1 MTLDMQHLE
10 KPLILLVDDMPANLH
25 VLISALRADYRIKT
39 VTCGETALELAKR
52 PDRPDLI
59 LLDVKMPGMNGIEV
73 LQHLREYQE
82 TRDIPVIFVS
92 ADSSEQSQ
100 LDGLE
105 LGADDYLCKPTVPA
119 VLKVRVRNLL
129 QRKRSE
135 QERNEA
141 YRKLAETQRR
151 LSEEVAEAA
160 KYLRSLLPK
169 PLKLGPVR
177 VDWRFLPS
185 TELGGDSFGYH
196 WVDYDHFAV
205 YLLDVSGHG
214 VGSSLLSVTVLD
226 VLRSE
231 ALPNTDFKDPSQV
244 LRGLNAA
251 FTAELHDDK
260 FFTIWYGV
268 LCQSTRQLAYAGGG
282 HPPALLFNGTC
293 INESNPTRLESQ
305 GTLIGIMPGEQYD
318 TLSLTLKPNAKIF
331 LYSDGVFEIEQKSG
345 EIWELDS
352 FVRFICSL
360 PPDTPVMDA
369 LLTHIQALQGSDQL
383 GDDFSIMQIDWLG
396 PKAGGFNPK

>member
-1 MTLDMQHLE
+1 MTLNTQHLE
-10 KPLILLVDDMPANLH
+10 KPMILLVDDMPANLH
-25 VLISALRADYRIKT
+25 VLVSALRADYRIKIA
-39 VTCGETALELAKR
+39 TCGEAALELAKR
-52 PDRPDLI
+52 PDRPELI
-59 LLDVKMPGMNGIEV
+59 LLDVMMPGMNGIEV
-73 LQHLREYQE
+73 LQHLRECRE
-82 TRDIPVIFVS
+82 TCDIPVIFVS

-141 YRKLAETQRR
+141 YRKLAETQQR
-151 LSEEVAEAA
+151 LAEEVAEAA

-169 PLKLGPVR
+169 PLKQGPIR

-185 TELGGDSFGYH
+185 TGLGGDSFGYH
-196 WVDYDHFAV
+196 WVDHDHFAV

-231 ALPNTDFKDPSQV
+231 ALPNTDFRDPSQV
-244 LRGLNAA
+244 LSGLNTA
-251 FTAELHDDK
+251 FASELHDDK

-268 LCQSTRQLAYAGGG
+268 LCQSRRQLAYAGGG
-282 HPPALLFNGTC
+282 HPPALLFNGTS
-293 INESNPTRLESQ
+293 INESNLLRLESQ
-305 GTLIGIMPGEQYD
+305 GTLIGITPSAQFE
-318 TLSLTLKPNAKIF
+318 TLTLNLSPNAKIF
-331 LYSDGVFEIEQKSG
+331 LFSDGVFEIEQKCG
-345 EIWELDS
+345 KIWELDD
-352 FVRFICSL
+352 FVKFICSL
-360 PPDTPVMDA
+360 PQDTPVMDA
-369 LLTHIQALQGSDQL
+369 LLSRILALQGSDQL
-383 GDDFSIMQIDWLG
+383 ADDFSIMEIDWLG
-396 PKAGGFNPK
+396 RRSVDYES

>member
-1 MTLDMQHLE
+1 MTLDKQYLE

-39 VTCGETALELAKR
+39 ATCGETALELAKR

-73 LQHLREYQE
+73 LQHLRECQE
-82 TRDIPVIFVS
+82 TLDIPVIFVS

-214 VGSSLLSVTVLD
+214 VGVFVVVSDSIGCVTL
-226 VLRSE
+226 
-231 ALPNTDFKDPSQV
+231 
-244 LRGLNAA
+244 
-251 FTAELHDDK
+251 
-260 FFTIWYGV
+260 
-268 LCQSTRQLAYAGGG
+268 
-282 HPPALLFNGTC
+282 
-293 INESNPTRLESQ
+293 
-305 GTLIGIMPGEQYD
+305 
-318 TLSLTLKPNAKIF
+318 
-331 LYSDGVFEIEQKSG
+331 
-345 EIWELDS
+345 
-352 FVRFICSL
+352 
-360 PPDTPVMDA
+360 
-369 LLTHIQALQGSDQL
+369 
-383 GDDFSIMQIDWLG
+383 
-396 PKAGGFNPK
+396 

>member
-1 MTLDMQHLE
+1 MSVDAQHLE
-10 KPLILLVDDMPANLH
+10 KPLILLVDDMPVNLH

-39 VTCGETALELAKR
+39 ATCGETALELARRK
-52 PDRPDLI
+52 DRPDLI
-59 LLDVKMPGMNGIEV
+59 LLDVMMPGLNGIEV
-73 LQHLREYQE
+73 LQRLRENQE
-82 TRDIPVIFVS
+82 THDIPVIFVS

-135 QERNEA
+135 LERNEA
-141 YRKLAETQRR
+141 YKKLAKTQRR

-244 LRGLNAA
+244 LKGLNAA

-282 HPPALLFNGTC
+282 HPPALLFNGTS
-293 INESNPTRLESQ
+293 INESNLTRLESQ
-305 GTLIGIMPGEQYD
+305 GTLIGITPGAQYD
-318 TLSLTLKPNAKIF
+318 TLTLDLSPNAKIF
-331 LYSDGVFEIEQKSG
+331 LFSDGVFEIEQKNG
-345 EIWELDS
+345 EIWELDG
-352 FVRFICSL
+352 FIKFICNL
-360 PPDTPVMDA
+360 QENTPVMDA
-369 LLTHIQALQGSDQL
+369 LLGHIQALQGSDQL
-383 GDDFSIMQIDWLG
+383 ADDFSILEIVWLG
-396 PKAGGFNPK
+396 RWSVDITPN